1 MVKVVS
7 FIFSIL
13 FSFSSV
19 TAQAQDVDFSKPEKV
34 AMSFLVLLQT
44 GDFESIQ
51 TIVIE
56 EDLRFFSAEKL
67 EKVRR
72 RVQIP
77 EEIKLSVKYSE
88 NGKRAGVAVEGT
100 KIGLELRLVNGRWL
114 MEH

>member
-7 FIFSIL
+7 FIYPIL
-13 FSFSSV
+13 FLVSSA
-19 TAQAQDVDFSKPEKV
+19 TAKAQDVDFSKPEKV
-34 AMSFLVLLQT
+34 AISFLGALQA

-51 TIVIE
+51 ALVIE

-67 EKVRR
+67 EKARGS
-72 RVQIP
+72 VQIP
-77 EEIKLSVKYSE
+77 EDIKLSVKYSE

-100 KIGLELRLVNGRWL
+100 KIGLELRLVDGRWL